1 MRETENASQLLN
13 IGCFP
18 DADRDFARWTS
29 REVTSLSRAATTD
42 ANLSSD
48 FTVEELEAAIKKLKS
63 GKAPGRDNIHPE
75 FVIHQS
81 AKTTAWLC
89 SFFTLCYRRSKLP
102 KTWRR
107 ATVVVLPKPN
117 KPAQNPK
124 SYRPISLLC
133 VQFKILERL
142 IHSRIDPVVDPQLP
156 REQAGF
162 RRGRST
168 VVQVTL
174 LTQDSFQYNEKAG
187 VVFLDLTA
195 AYDTGWHRGLH
206 LKLLRIIP
214 DRHMVGF
221 IMEMLSNRS
230 FVVHTSDGHRSRL
243 IIMKNGVPQGSVLS
257 PMLFNTYISDLPE
270 TTSRKYGYADDL
282 AILLRRPSGK
292 EMEEGLNKDMTILVD
307 YFRNWRL
314 QLSIGKTVSA
324 AYHLNNREAKRELDV
339 FVDTNRL
346 VFQQAPKYLGVRL
359 DRMLNFKQHLEK
371 VAGKVTSRGS
381 LIRRLAGT
389 TWGASAKTLRISTQ
403 ALVFPAA
410 EDCGPV
416 WSRSPRV
423 KKVDVEINS
432 SLRTISGCLN
442 PCFSTLS

>member
-1 MRETENASQLLN
+1 M
-13 IGCFP
+13 
-18 DADRDFARWTS
+18 
-29 REVTSLSRAATTD
+29 
-42 ANLSSD
+42 
-48 FTVEELEAAIKKLKS
+48 KS

-89 SFFTLCYRRSKLP
+89 SFFTSCYRRSKFPKIEVPEDRSSRRSKFP
-102 KTWRR
+102 KTWRHT
-107 ATVVVLPKPN
+107 TVVALPKPN
-117 KPAQNPK
+117 KPAQDPK

-133 VQFKILERL
+133 IPFKILERL

-168 VVQVTL
+168 VDQVTL
-174 LTQDSFQYNEKAG
+174 LTQDIEDSLQHNEKAG

-195 AYDTGWHRGLH
+195 AYDTVWHRGLH

-221 IMEMLSNRS
+221 IMEMLSTRS
-230 FVVHTSDGHRSRL
+230 FVVHTSDGQRSRL
-243 IIMKNGVPQGSVLS
+243 RRMKNGVPQGSVLS
-257 PMLFNTYISDLPE
+257 RMLFNIYISDLPE

-282 AILLRRPSGK
+282 
-292 EMEEGLNKDMTILVD
+292 EEGLNKDMTILVD
-307 YFRNWRL
+307 YHRKWRL

-339 FVDTNRL
+339 FFDNKRL

-359 DRMLNFKQHLEK
+359 DRMLNFKQHLEE
-371 VAGKVTSRGS
+371 VAGKVTSRVA
-381 LIRRLAGT
+381 LIRLVLLVQHGEPLPKHCGSPHKPWYSLQLNNVPLSGAEAHSRRRLT
-389 TWGASAKTLRISTQ
+389 SQST
-403 ALVFPAA
+403 A
-410 EDCGPV
+410 DCGPYLV
-416 WSRSPRV
+416 VLSR
-423 KKVDVEINS
+423 
-432 SLRTISGCLN
+432 L
-442 PCFSTLS
+442 PCFSSLS